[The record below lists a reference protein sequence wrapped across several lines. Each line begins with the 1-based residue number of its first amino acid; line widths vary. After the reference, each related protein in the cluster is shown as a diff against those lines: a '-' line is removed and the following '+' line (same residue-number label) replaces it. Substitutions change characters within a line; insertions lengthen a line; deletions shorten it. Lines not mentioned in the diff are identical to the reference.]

1 MALPILIKSKL
12 EKYFTQPP
20 CLNVVLYL
28 SSHYLS
34 GLHLSS
40 KERKIKNYF
49 ISSLQEGVIK
59 PSFNQKNIKNENW
72 LKEGLKQGI
81 AKLNLSDKKAACL
94 IPELS
99 LKAFVFSFNS
109 LPLAKEEREELIRF
123 RVRKQMAL
131 MPNDVRF
138 SYDVI
143 KSNSSQ
149 KVVVAM
155 ARASVI
161 KEYED
166 LLEHLGLKVR
176 TVNSPLFGL
185 FNLSHKEKNGD
196 YLVVNIESD
205 SLGLLAVTSSEVSL
219 YRQKP
224 FDLNLESKL
233 DYEVKIDDIIKEI
246 ENTANFI
253 EDKEKKK
260 INFILLRLGL
270 SERREELLTALKD
283 ELSLPLKMADV
294 PAMTHLKQEER
305 RFLSPLAGQI
315 QC

>member
-1 MALPILIKSKL
+1 MALLISIKSKL

-20 CLNVVLYL
+20 CLNVVFYL
-28 SSHYLS
+28 SSHCLS
-34 GLHLSS
+34 GLHFSR

-49 ISSLQEGVIK
+49 ISSLQEGVIE
-59 PSFNQKNIKNENW
+59 PSFNQKNIKDENW
-72 LKEGLKQGI
+72 LKERLKQET

-123 RVRKQMAL
+123 RVKKQMAL

-149 KVVVAM
+149 KVVVAI

-161 KEYED
+161 KEYEG
-166 LLEHLGLKVR
+166 LLDHLGLKVR
-176 TVNSPLFGL
+176 AVNSPLFGL

-196 YLVVNIESD
+196 YLVVNIEND
-205 SLGLLAVTSSEVSL
+205 SLGLLAVTTSEISL
-219 YRQKP
+219 YRQKH
-224 FDLNLESKL
+224 FEFNLESKV
-233 DYEVKIDDIIKEI
+233 DYDVKIDDIVKEV

-253 EDKEKKK
+253 EDKERKK

-283 ELSLPLKMADV
+283 KLSLPLKMADV
-294 PAMTHLKQEER
+294 PSMTHLKQEER
-305 RFLSPLAGQI
+305 HFLSPLAGQI